1 MISNTSVY
9 PISSALFWKAYL
21 VQMRPYLL
29 FVSGVAGLAGMTL
42 NPQFSIDNWRIY
54 VGFIPFFLGYG
65 FGQALTDCFQTD
77 TDKLSAPYR
86 PLSQGIISVRQTL
99 IVSIS
104 GLLTCA
110 VILWYLNIYA
120 FLLTGLSVFGL
131 ATYSKVKKNITLAGP
146 FYNAWIVAL
155 LPIMGYFSVSQNGP
169 LSLLPEIWFYAFVSF
184 FSYASFVLV
193 GYLKDIDADRTT
205 GYKTFPVIYG
215 WQKTIFL
222 SDLFAALTATFFWFG
237 FRHHLAGTLAG
248 LLATLVIVYGQYK
261 GHLTNQRN
269 EKGALLSILSTVRS
283 FVLFHLA
290 LVLHFQ
296 PDVWVAA
303 IFFYI
308 AFEIFLLKRPSK
320 YQV

>member
-1 MISNTSVY
+1 MVSTTSVY
-9 PISSALFWKAYL
+9 PISSASFWKAYM

-29 FVSGVAGLAGMTL
+29 FVSGVAGLAGMTAS
-42 NPQFSIDNWRIY
+42 PQFSLDNWRVHI
-54 VGFIPFFLGYG
+54 GFVPFFLGYG

-99 IVSIS
+99 FVSIS
-104 GLLTCA
+104 GLLACA
-110 VILWYLNIYA
+110 VILLYLNIYA

-131 ATYSKVKKNITLAGP
+131 ATYSSVKKNNTVAGP

-155 LPIMGYFSVSQNGP
+155 LPFMGYFSVTQNGS
-169 LSLLPEIWFYAFVSF
+169 LSLPPEIWQYAFISF
-184 FSYASFVLV
+184 FAYASFVLV

-215 WQKTIFL
+215 WQKTFFL
-222 SDLFAALTATFFWFG
+222 SDMFAVLTTCAFWFSFKHHLSGGIVGLFATVNIL
-237 FRHHLAGTLAG
+237 
-248 LLATLVIVYGQYK
+248 YGQFK
-261 GHLTNQRN
+261 GHTTNQYN

-283 FVLFHLA
+283 FVLFQLA

-296 PDVWVAA
+296 SELSLVVV
-303 IFFYI
+303 FFYI
-308 AFEIFLLKRPSK
+308 AFEVCLLKRPSK